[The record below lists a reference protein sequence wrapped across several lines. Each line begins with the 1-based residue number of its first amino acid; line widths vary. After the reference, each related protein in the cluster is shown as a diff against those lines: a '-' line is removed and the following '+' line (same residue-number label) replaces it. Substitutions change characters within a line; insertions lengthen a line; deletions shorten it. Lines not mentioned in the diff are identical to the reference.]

1 MASIWTSAAQA
12 AQQGFDESYYLGQ
25 KAALLTTQTGTTWTV
40 DMVKASFANAGL
52 QAYEHYQEYGF
63 KEGLNPNAYFNNSYY
78 DNSKAAATPGGT
90 AAAFQTAWNNANGGS
105 QTSTYFHYLQYGF
118 NEAGVNPS
126 ATFSEAQYYVDKAAL
141 LTAQTGQTW
150 TVAQVEAAF
159 ASAGLTPITHYM
171 LYGGTP
177 NEPTPQP
184 VSGGTGTT
192 YTLTTGMDN
201 IPGTALNDTIMAGEV
216 NNAQTLTA
224 GDTING
230 AGGTNTINVSA
241 NNAHNYAGFTMQN
254 VQTLNVTADGGPQ
267 VFDLSGTTGL
277 TSINSVNSSAAV
289 QADYVATLANVGI
302 TNATAAANMTVG
314 YQDVTGAS
322 DTVGL
327 TMTNSSAGTIRLG
340 GQGTNTGIETVAL
353 HSSGTAS
360 TIAGLDSQ
368 ITNLTFDGS
377 ANVKIGGT
385 LDTVKVIDAS
395 SATGGLTATIGT
407 ANANAVTFTGGSGAD
422 TITFNPGS
430 LTAADTVTGGAG
442 SDTLVADRTG
452 LFAAGAAGKVTQVET
467 ITMSDQLTAASTFK
481 GGTWFADATTFN
493 LDGGYAAGATA
504 SITTGV
510 GANAGQAVKIAGGI
524 LGVNAGVL
532 TITDTA
538 TSATNDQATLGI
550 YKAAGAVANTVAN
563 VAYTTNELETLNL
576 TSGSTTDTKAS
587 GTLNTLT
594 VSGGLNKVATLNIS
608 GADNLN
614 LTTAASAIT
623 TVAAG
628 TALGDLNLLNVQY
641 AVPTATT
648 ATGVTITT
656 GSGADQVSGTI
667 GKDTV
672 NTGAGTDIVT
682 GTQGADSIT
691 LGAGTDTIMYTALNQ
706 SNAANTDTVTDFAS
720 GTDRLDISGLG
731 ATAVAAGG
739 LNQATFALAQGALT
753 GGGVVS
759 AVYQQDAN
767 TLWVDMDGNGTLD
780 ANDFRVVLSGT
791 ASLDANS
798 LQFVP
803 TPIVASVA
811 PFNTLTGV
819 GMVGNATVTN
829 SSDTIQS
836 TYANLNNAA
845 DVINGLGGY
854 NTLEVTDPVTGAL
867 NLGTAYTTGIQNIQK
882 VALDAGSTAA
892 VTIMDGNIAVTSTGG
907 VSTVNLG
914 NGAQTFTASGLNVD
928 TVVMNAGADSAGQIV
943 HAGDG
948 ADIIT
953 LGHAGQHAYGEAGAD
968 TFNANIANGVLTGSI
983 VDGGSGTDILA
994 LSGAGTVNLNGVV
1007 SSVETLNLADA
1018 ASGAQVVT
1026 LSAGFNTLIFD
1037 DAGDSVTATASQF
1050 NALTN
1055 ITGAGVGA
1063 LTLSDSGSL
1072 STAGITFASALAT
1085 TTLAGG
1091 DDTLTTTVAKL
1102 GSLGTTV
1109 DAGAGTDTL
1118 VLTTAAIATTLDNT
1132 VNFETVRL
1140 GGAANALTPADT
1152 VVAAGQTLT
1161 IDATTATGA
1170 LTFDGHNESNGHFVI
1185 NTRGGVANA
1194 LGDGQLS
1201 DTFNLSTSTGADTIH
1216 LNAAG
1221 TGSGTSTVDNLDKVD
1236 VVNHFEH
1243 SIDNI
1248 GTGVAG
1254 TGADATYAITVA
1266 STSGPTFIGDVATA
1280 LATAGISL
1288 NAAAT
1293 DAVLVTV
1300 SSGTYAGT
1308 YAIQDTDGSGTIN
1321 NGDYCIKLQNT
1332 VGNFSATDFVA

>member
-422 TITFNPGS
+422 TITFGATS
-430 LTAADTVTGGAG
+430 LTAADTVTGGTG
-442 SDTLVADRTG
+442 SDTLVADRAG
-452 LFAAGAAGKVTQVET
+452 LFAAGAAGKVTGVET
-467 ITMSDQLTAASTFK
+467 ITMSDQLTAAATFK

-493 LDGGYAAGATA
+493 LNAGYAAGATA
-504 SITTGV
+504 SITTGT
-510 GANAGQAVKIAGGI
+510 GTTAGQAVRIAGANG
-524 LGVNAGVL
+524 GVL

-538 TSATNDQATLGI
+538 TSATNDQATLGV
-550 YKAAGAVANTVAN
+550 YKVAGAAANTVAN

-576 TSGSTTDTKAS
+576 TSGSTTDTTAS
-587 GTLNTLT
+587 GTTNTLT
-594 VSGGLNKVATLNIS
+594 VSGGLNKTTTLNIS
-608 GADNLN
+608 GADNLT
-614 LTTAASAIT
+614 LTTAASSIN

-628 TALGDLNLLNVQY
+628 SALGNLDLRTVTY
-641 AVPTATT
+641 AVPAATT
-648 ATGVTITT
+648 AAGATITT
-656 GSGADQVSGTI
+656 GSGADQVNGTI
-667 GKDTV
+667 GIDTI
-672 NTGAGTDIVT
+672 NTGAGNDIVF

-691 LGAGTDTIMYTALNQ
+691 LGTGTDQVVYTALNQ
-706 SNAANTDTVTDFAS
+706 SNSASTDTVADFVS
-720 GTDRLDISGLG
+720 GTDTFDISALG
-731 ATAVAAGG
+731 ASAVATGG

-753 GGGVVS
+753 GGGTVS
-759 AVYQQDAN
+759 AVFQQDAS

-791 ASLDANS
+791 ASLAAADLGLTNVINVVGGAANTGTAGNDVFMADDAA
-798 LQFVP
+798 LK
-803 TPIVASVA
+803 TAGTTIDGLAGI
-811 PFNTLTGV
+811 NTLNVVDALTGAIV
-819 GMVGNATVTN
+819 GPTLATN
-829 SSDTIQS
+829 I
-836 TYANLNNAA
+836 
-845 DVINGLGGY
+845 DVINLQAGTGGFVLTVQDETDVTVNASAASLVTLGAAAGQTF
-854 NTLEVTDPVTGAL
+854 N
-867 NLGTAYTTGIQNIQK
+867 
-882 VALDAGSTAA
+882 GSTAA
-892 VTIMDGNIAVTSTGG
+892 DKLTI
-907 VSTVNLG
+907 
-914 NGAQTFTASGLNVD
+914 GL
-928 TVVMNAGADSAGQIV
+928 AGQTGLLNGGNDTAILL
-943 HAGDG
+943 AT
-948 ADIIT
+948 ADEVGTTI
-953 LGHAGQHAYGEAGAD
+953 
-968 TFNANIANGVLTGSI
+968 N
-983 VDGGSGTDILA
+983 GGSGTDTLNLTGVGTTYNLTSGTFSSLEVLDLDTGGAAAQTVTLAGSDFRSILFGDAADIVKATSSQVGA
-994 LSGAGTVNLNGVV
+994 LTTINVATAGDGTLQLTDAGTADISDATIGAGGNIGTLQYSASGNTVVIGGADIVNFGAITGGTGTDTLHIDLKGAALTFSDAGTGGKGVVTSMENITVTNSGAAAVLTATLANASGVTNFNASSLTTGSIMDIHGLTAAGTVDKTIVLG
-1007 SSVETLNLADA
+1007 
-1018 ASGAQVVT
+1018 SG
-1026 LSAGFNTLIFD
+1026 D
-1037 DAGDSVTATASQF
+1037 DQ
-1050 NALTN
+1050 
-1055 ITGAGVGA
+1055 IIGAGVGNGINTTGA
-1063 LTLSDSGSL
+1063 NNYTIDFGQGNVAIGDIGAHGTGVLTLKFGTL
-1072 STAGITFASALAT
+1072 ASATQTVNVAAT
-1085 TTLAGG
+1085 TADFAAG
-1091 DDTLTTTVAKL
+1091 DVFDF
-1102 GSLGTTV
+1102 
-1109 DAGAGTDTL
+1109 AGN
-1118 VLTTAAIATTLDNT
+1118 VTA
-1132 VNFETVRL
+1132 
-1140 GGAANALTPADT
+1140 
-1152 VVAAGQTLT
+1152 VVAA
-1161 IDATTATGA
+1161 
-1170 LTFDGHNESNGHFVI
+1170 N
-1185 NTRGGVANA
+1185 
-1194 LGDGQLS
+1194 
-1201 DTFNLSTSTGADTIH
+1201 
-1216 LNAAG
+1216 
-1221 TGSGTSTVDNLDKVD
+1221 
-1236 VVNHFEH
+1236 
-1243 SIDNI
+1243 
-1248 GTGVAG
+1248 TGVAG
-1254 TGADATYAITVA
+1254 QVIVTNAGLDTTLLYDADGNGAFGAGDTQVTITGQNLTTANLGINAH
-1266 STSGPTFIGDVATA
+1266 GD
-1280 LATAGISL
+1280 LY
-1288 NAAAT
+1288 
-1293 DAVLVTV
+1293 LV
-1300 SSGTYAGT
+1300 
-1308 YAIQDTDGSGTIN
+1308 
-1321 NGDYCIKLQNT
+1321 
-1332 VGNFSATDFVA
+1332 